1 MKLQSRYLPI
11 FLCLFVFSN
20 NNYASSQN
28 LQISFPA
35 GYSYGWIGHSL
46 LPAAANIKKL
56 KWKDQ
61 IEAKGLVTLPI
72 GHDLAFSGNGR
83 LCEEPQ
89 VLDVLPTNLSCLFLS
104 NLEIDDK
111 IAEHLKRF
119 RQIERLDLS
128 NTEITDASLAAIG
141 SLASLVRLDL
151 SRTMIRGSELSKLT
165 GLKKLTHLRLAN
177 NNLRTGSVAAIA
189 SLTGLQHLEL
199 MRCGLTDDDLNKL
212 KTLTELKGIELT
224 DNKKLSDRSLEAL
237 QGMKKLYW
245 LNLEGTS
252 YTASA
257 IASKLGNRALRLTF
271 YKGQFSQA
279 DKQLL
284 QSRNKFLV
292 LNEVDRKL
300 RADPTVFAP
309 LH

>member
-1 MKLQSRYLPI
+1 MLKINKMKTIVNILF
-11 FLCLFVFSN
+11 FLVVINS
-20 NNYASSQN
+20 YSQE
-28 LQISFPA
+28 
-35 GYSYGWIGHSL
+35 YM
-46 LPAAANIKKL
+46 
-56 KWKDQ
+56 
-61 IEAKGLVTLPI
+61 
-72 GHDLAFSGNGR
+72 
-83 LCEEPQ
+83 
-89 VLDVLPTNLSCLFLS
+89 
-104 NLEIDDK
+104 DK
-111 IAEHLKRF
+111 IAEGTCECITKKKIDLKKDEQLKLSLGLCMMESYSKYEHLVPKK
-119 RQIERLDLS
+119 ERLDLS
-128 NTEITDASLAAIG
+128 NTEITDASLTAIG

-177 NNLRTGSVAAIA
+177 NNLKPGSVAAIA

-224 DNKKLSDRSLEAL
+224 DNNKLSDRSLEAL

-252 YTASA
+252 YTAPA
-257 IASKLGNRALRLTF
+257 IASRLGNRALRLTF

-284 QSRNKFLV
+284 QSRNKFFV

-300 RADPTVFAP
+300 KADPTVFAP